1 MSADRYAPEALRT
14 LQRVI
19 ELNRAE
25 VADAARLVADCV
37 AAGGVIQ
44 AFGTGHSQVLAA
56 EIAGRAGGLI
66 PTNRLSLADP
76 VLYGGAD
83 LSLLSDPLLE
93 RAPGTAA
100 TIYDLAAPH
109 PEDLFVII
117 SNSGVNNSVVDLALL
132 VRDRGHQLI
141 AITSREH
148 SMAVPALHESGK
160 RLLDLATVVM
170 DNGAPLGDALIDGGG
185 GIRVCGVST
194 LTSSMLIQM
203 TVAEAIGLLA
213 EDGIDPP
220 VYVSANVPG
229 GHERNLVL
237 EGRYGE
243 RLRRSAL

>member
-1 MSADRYAPEALRT
+1 VSADRYAPEALRT

-117 SNSGVNNSVVDLALL
+117 SNSA
-132 VRDRGHQLI
+132 
-141 AITSREH
+141 
-148 SMAVPALHESGK
+148 
-160 RLLDLATVVM
+160 
-170 DNGAPLGDALIDGGG
+170 
-185 GIRVCGVST
+185 
-194 LTSSMLIQM
+194 
-203 TVAEAIGLLA
+203 
-213 EDGIDPP
+213 
-220 VYVSANVPG
+220 
-229 GHERNLVL
+229 
-237 EGRYGE
+237 
-243 RLRRSAL
+243 

>member
-1 MSADRYAPEALRT
+1 
-14 LQRVI
+14 
-19 ELNRAE
+19 
-25 VADAARLVADCV
+25 
-37 AAGGVIQ
+37 
-44 AFGTGHSQVLAA
+44 
-56 EIAGRAGGLI
+56 
-66 PTNRLSLADP
+66 
-76 VLYGGAD
+76 
-83 LSLLSDPLLE
+83 
-93 RAPGTAA
+93 
-100 TIYDLAAPH
+100 
-109 PEDLFVII
+109 
-117 SNSGVNNSVVDLALL
+117 VNNSVVDLALL